1 MIDKKNLLFIKLAL
15 MMFMQYMLFA
25 IWWVPFAAYLA
36 NINITGARNAMLLST
51 MAIGCLASPLVGM
64 LADRYFSANRILL
77 VINLLNGILLII
89 SGRLTNQNMLLTV
102 LILSMLLYM
111 PTWALTNAISMT
123 HIPSEKFPRIRVFG
137 SIGWVAAGIF
147 SLISVKLL
155 KTSFDGT
162 NIPFYYAG
170 GASLI
175 AGLLNFSLP
184 KTLPPG
190 KGTKGNIADAF
201 GLRTLRFMAEKNF
214 AAFIILSF
222 LSVMPFSMYWS
233 YCSEFLLDRGFEL
246 ITVTMN
252 TGQVAEMLIMLSIPF
267 MLAKLGLRKTMILG
281 LLAMVIRYAA
291 FYLGVKADA
300 SLTYFIGILVH
311 GFIIGYFYTAGQI
324 YIDKKMPAELKA
336 QGQGFIFLVTWGA
349 GLLISN
355 FIARKIIDNY
365 TVVTDDIKVYDWD
378 SIWGITAIISLVLI
392 IAFMIFFRNNS
403 SVRTKLSD
411 S

>member
-1 MIDKKNLLFIKLAL
+1 MKRASLLFARLSL

-51 MAIGCLASPLVGM
+51 MAIGCLASPFFGM
-64 LADRYFSANRILL
+64 LADRYFKANRILL
-77 VINLLNGILLII
+77 VINLLNGMLLLIA
-89 SGRLTNQNMLLTV
+89 GRLTDNNLLLVV
-102 LILSMLLYM
+102 LIFSMLLYM
-111 PTWALTNAISMT
+111 PTWALTNAITMT

-137 SIGWVAAGIF
+137 SIGWVAAGVF

-155 KTSFDGT
+155 NTGFDGT

-170 GASLI
+170 AASLI
-175 AGLLNFSLP
+175 AGLLNLSLP
-184 KTLPPG
+184 ETAPAG
-190 KGTKGNIADAF
+190 KGTKGNFADAF
-201 GLRTLRFMAEKNF
+201 GLRTLRFLSDKNF

-222 LSVMPFSMYWS
+222 LSVMPFSLYWS
-233 YCSEFLLDRGFEL
+233 YCSEFLLDRGFEF

-267 MLAKLGLRKTMILG
+267 MLSKFGLRKTMILG
-281 LLAMVIRYAA
+281 LLAMVVRYAA
-291 FYLGVKADA
+291 FYLGVKFDA
-300 SLTYFIGILVH
+300 SMTYFLGILVH

-324 YIDKKMPAELKA
+324 YVDKKMPPELKA

-355 FIARKIIDNY
+355 FIARQIIDYY
-365 TVVTDDIKVYDWD
+365 TEINESVKVYDWT
-378 SIWGITAIISLVLI
+378 SIWGITTIISAILM
-392 IAFMIFFRNNS
+392 IAFVIFFRNT
-403 SVRTKLSD
+403 RE
-411 S
+411 

>member
-1 MIDKKNLLFIKLAL
+1 

-25 IWWVPFAAYLA
+25 IWWVPFAAYLV
-36 NINITGARNAMLLST
+36 NINISGARNAMLLST

-64 LADRYFSANRILL
+64 LADRYFRANRILL

-89 SGRLTNQNMLLTV
+89 AGRLTDDNLLLVV
-102 LILSMLLYM
+102 LIFSMLLYM

-123 HIPSEKFPRIRVFG
+123 HIDSEKFPRIRVFG
-137 SIGWVAAGIF
+137 SIGWVAAGVF

-155 KTSFDGT
+155 NTGFDGT

-170 GASLI
+170 AASVV
-175 AGLLNFSLP
+175 AGVLNLSLP
-184 KTLPPG
+184 ETPPPA
-190 KGTKGNIADAF
+190 KGMRGNITDAF
-201 GLRTLRFMAEKNF
+201 GLRTLRFMSDKNF

-222 LSVMPFSMYWS
+222 LSVMPFTMYWS
-233 YCSEFLLDRGFEL
+233 YCSEFLLDKGFEF
-246 ITVTMN
+246 ITITMN

-267 MLAKLGLRKTMILG
+267 MLVKLGLRKTMILG
-281 LLAMVIRYAA
+281 LLAMVIRYSA

-300 SLTYFIGILVH
+300 AMTYFIGILVH

-324 YIDKKMPAELKA
+324 YMDKKMPAELKA

-365 TVVTDDIKVYDWD
+365 THVNNEIEVYDWV
-378 SIWGITAIISLVLI
+378 SIWGITTIISIVLI
-392 IAFMIFFRNNS
+392 VAFIIFFRNS
-403 SVRTKLSD
+403 STGRTKLSGSLSGIFTKEKKTND
-411 S
+411 

>member
-1 MIDKKNLLFIKLAL
+1 MKKYLFIRLAL

-51 MAIGCLASPLVGM
+51 MAIGCLASPLLGM
-64 LADRYFSANRILL
+64 LADRYFPANRLLL
-77 VINLLNGILLII
+77 VINLVNGILLII
-89 SGRLTNQNMLLTV
+89 AGRLTDNNLLLAV
-102 LILSMLLYM
+102 LIFSMLLYM

-123 HIPSEKFPRIRVFG
+123 HIDSEKFPRIRVFG
-137 SIGWVAAGIF
+137 SIGWVTAGVF

-155 KTSFDGT
+155 NTGFDGT

-170 GASLI
+170 AASML
-175 AGLLNFSLP
+175 AGVLNL
-184 KTLPPG
+184 TLPMTPAPG

-201 GLRTLRFMAEKNF
+201 GLRTLRFMTDKNF

-233 YCSEFLLDRGFEL
+233 YCSEFLFDRGFEF

-252 TGQVAEMLIMLSIPF
+252 TGQIAEMLIMLSVPL
-267 MLAKLGLRKTMILG
+267 MLSKFGLRKTMTLG
-281 LLAMVIRYAA
+281 MLAMGIRYAA
-291 FYLGVKADA
+291 FYLGVKIDA
-300 SLTYFIGILVH
+300 SMTYFIGILVH

-324 YIDKKMPAELKA
+324 YVDKKMPAELKA
-336 QGQGFIFLVTWGA
+336 QGQGFIFLVTWGV

-365 TVVTDDIKVYDWD
+365 SDIYENVKVYDWT
-378 SIWGITAIISLVLI
+378 SIWGITTIISVILI
-392 IAFMIFFRNNS
+392 VAFIIFFRNTREGNTETS
-403 SVRTKLSD
+403 KSKS
-411 S
+411 